1 MAVPV
6 TAGANFD
13 ASSPVAL
20 FQTNPRQPVST
31 NDQFVYD
38 VNRDGQRF
46 LINTPAKQGETAPI
60 SIILNWPA
68 KLNK

>member
-1 MAVPV
+1 V
-6 TAGANFD
+6 
-13 ASSPVAL
+13 
-20 FQTNPRQPVST
+20 VST

-38 VNRDGQRF
+38 VSRDGQRF
-46 LINTPAKQGETAPI
+46 LINTPVRQGETAPM